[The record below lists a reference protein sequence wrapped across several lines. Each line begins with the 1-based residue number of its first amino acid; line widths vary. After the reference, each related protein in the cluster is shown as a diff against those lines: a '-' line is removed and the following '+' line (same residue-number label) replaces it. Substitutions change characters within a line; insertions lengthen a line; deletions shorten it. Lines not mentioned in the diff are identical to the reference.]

1 MLYTQALK
9 PYVLRLVHISRVCYR
24 ILSAID
30 ALILFDR
37 FAIPPRFGP
46 PASGAFRLHTGHGG
60 FTLCNFPPSKKT
72 NEMCCA
78 TGRGNR
84 VGTHGEPPH
93 SSAPSSASTGIPT
106 VAAPCAKALAGAA
119 HASRQPG
126 LKKGSSLMLYAP
138 G

>member
-1 MLYTQALK
+1 MLGRPPDGNICVKEIHQ
-9 PYVLRLVHISRVCYR
+9 
-24 ILSAID
+24 
-30 ALILFDR
+30 LF
-37 FAIPPRFGP
+37 
-46 PASGAFRLHTGHGG
+46 
-60 FTLCNFPPSKKT
+60 
-72 NEMCCA
+72 
-78 TGRGNR
+78 TGRCTVCNYQPQKEQMKCA
-84 VGTHGEPPH
+84 VPLAVAIEWTHGEPPH